1 MTFTIVSM
9 LIRLRLLA
17 ARGRRLLT
25 FGASAAVVAATVAAG
40 SAPAASPPSAVRVIA
55 TPKPTPVPLFIPAR
69 VVIPKLRVDSPTVPV
84 GTQQDGSM
92 GTPKSA
98 HEIAWWKGTPAG
110 GKGNVLLAGHR
121 DWNGAV
127 GSFAALGTLKPGD
140 AIVVTGQ
147 GKSLTYRVQWVRFL
161 DGNIDATTLLGPQ
174 GRPVATLITCAG
186 VFDTSIRQ
194 SRSRYVVRGVLVA

>member
-1 MTFTIVSM
+1 MTT
-9 LIRLRLLA
+9 RLRLLA
-17 ARGRRLLT
+17 ARTRTPLT
-25 FGASAAVVAATVAAG
+25 FVAAVAAIAVTVVSG
-40 SAPAASPPSAVRVIA
+40 SAPAAAPPTAVRVIA
-55 TPKPTPVPLFIPAR
+55 TPKPTPVPVFVPAR
-69 VVIPKLRVDSPTVPV
+69 VVIPKLQVDSPTVPV
-84 GTQQDGSM
+84 GTQSDGAM

-140 AIVVTGQ
+140 VIVVSGQ
-147 GKSLTYRVQWVRFL
+147 GKSLTYRVEWVRFL
-161 DGNIDATTLLGPQ
+161 DANIDATTLLGSQ

-186 VFDTSIRQ
+186 AFDTSLRQ
-194 SRSRYVVRGVLVA
+194 SRNRYVVRAGLVA